1 MKRYVLSFAV
11 LFAAIWS
18 IMASQQGDLSTYK
31 VLKPLTTVLII
42 FIALVSFNKDNKI
55 YNKYIV
61 IALLFCLIGDIF
73 LLDNAYFLFGLVSF
87 LAAHLF
93 FIYAFST
100 VHGFSRNFLSLII
113 LSAVYVAYFLYLQ
126 SDLKAF
132 ALPVAVYMTA
142 IIVMNWQA
150 VELYLRDQKK
160 TYLVITIAAILF
172 TFSDSMVAY
181 NKFKAPFALAD
192 FSILSTYWLAIYTFA
207 FSSYFV
213 KNRPPLS

>member
-11 LFAAIWS
+11 LLAAIWS

-160 TYLVITIAAILF
+160 TYLVIAIAAILF